1 MTEHHNP
8 YAPPTSKVA
17 DPVVTTGA
25 YFTVGALKLSLMALT
40 TFGLYEL
47 YWFYR
52 NWKIIRQRDQSPISP
67 FWRAFFAPLWT
78 FSLGMRFKAHAKER
92 NISIGLP
99 VAAIG
104 ILYLLLSALWRLPQP
119 YWLISLFSFIP
130 IVPFD
135 RAARRL
141 NGNGSLAEP
150 THGRYSAWI
159 IAWLVVGTVLLM
171 LAVIGSFIPDG
182 AP

>member
-17 DPVVTTGA
+17 DSVVTTDA
-25 YFTVGALKLSLMALT
+25 YFTVGTLKLSLMALT

-52 NWKIIRQRDQSPISP
+52 NWKMIRQREQLPISP

-92 NISIGLP
+92 NISIELP

-104 ILYLLLSALWRLPQP
+104 ILYLLLSALWRIPQP

-141 NGNGSLAEP
+141 NGGDVDLKSELCEARP
-150 THGRYSAWI
+150 ARHLTHF
-159 IAWLVVGTVLLM
+159 TVESRVRIL
-171 LAVIGSFIPDG
+171 SSKRRHHP
-182 AP
+182 